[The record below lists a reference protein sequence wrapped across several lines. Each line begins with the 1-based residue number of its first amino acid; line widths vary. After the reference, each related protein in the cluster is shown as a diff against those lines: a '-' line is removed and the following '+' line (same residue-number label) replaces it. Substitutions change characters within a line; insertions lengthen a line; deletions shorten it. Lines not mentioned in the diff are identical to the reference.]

1 MILNWILLLIIA
13 FVAYTTGSINT
24 QRVASRYVFRKD
36 LTKLGRG
43 NVWMSNFRR
52 LFGPMGYVKLLL
64 VEVLKDLLPLLL
76 GALLLHFRGR
86 ADIGVAF
93 AGFCLMMGKLWPVF
107 NNFRGGHGCV
117 ALIVIG
123 LLIEPSVGVIAAVG
137 VVAGVWFFK
146 SLTVGAVAG
155 AVGMAAVAVMQ
166 VDQRLILIL
175 TALIC
180 LLVVVQHIP
189 GLRRVFRRE
198 EEKLSK
204 VDDISYKFD
213 EKF

>member
-13 FVAYTTGSINT
+13 FVAYTSGSINT
-24 QRVASRYVFRKD
+24 QRVASRYVFRQD

-52 LFGPMGYVKLLL
+52 LFGPIGYVKLLL
-64 VEVLKDLLPLLL
+64 VEVLKDLLPLGL

-86 ADIGVAF
+86 ADIGIAF

-107 NNFRGGHGCV
+107 NHFRGGHGCV

-123 LLIEPSVGVIAAVG
+123 LLIEPSVGVIAALG
-137 VVAGVWFFK
+137 VLAGVWFFK